1 MQQADDGGEDRDHRV
16 AESAIGKVATV
27 VTRVRGTAGPGEVCL
42 LLGGAYETF
51 LAYSDI
57 VLERGRRV
65 LVVSSHS
72 PGAFN
77 VTPSGEPGDRN
88 PYTDPLPGPDAGG
101 VAGAT
106 ER

>member
-1 MQQADDGGEDRDHRV
+1 MG
-16 AESAIGKVATV
+16 ESAIGKVATV
-27 VTRVRGTAGPGEVCL
+27 VSRIRGNAGPGEVCL
-42 LLGGAYETF
+42 LLGGTYETF

-57 VLERGRRV
+57 VLERGRKV

-88 PYTDPLPGPDAGG
+88 PYTDPLPGPDANG